1 LWQGEAPAWF
11 VLVIVYPMTVGGVLW
26 LNRWLNDLPY
36 QVLSNWQYSNL
47 WCIGWVLLLVL
58 LTMGSVVSFRSL
70 GRSVEKG
77 RKAAQ
82 WVQGIIV
89 LVAAPYLLITV
100 FGKGFEVGH
109 SLTES
114 AKAALGGAYEFQVP
128 DSGAELQVSGEVTF
142 GLADRLQEE
151 LDAHPNVSRIRLE
164 SVGGDIGE
172 ASRAAEIISAREL
185 DTVVSRKCVSACTIM
200 FVAGKRRTVEKDAK
214 LGFHAARS
222 PDPTAGAKG
231 SVRRA
236 LSPYGIPKAFLSKV
250 EATEPKAMW
259 YPTREELLA
268 AGVLSK

>member
-1 LWQGEAPAWF
+1 
-11 VLVIVYPMTVGGVLW
+11 M
-26 LNRWLNDLPY
+26 
-36 QVLSNWQYSNL
+36 
-47 WCIGWVLLLVL
+47 LLLLL

-70 GRSVEKG
+70 NRSVENG

-109 SLTES
+109 SLTAS
-114 AKAALGGAYEFQVP
+114 AKAALGGAYDIQVP
-128 DSGAELQVSGEVTF
+128 DPGVELQLSGDVTF

-151 LDAHPNVSRIRLE
+151 LDAHPKVLRVRLE
-164 SVGGDIGE
+164 SRGGDMGE
-172 ASRAAEIISAREL
+172 ASRAAEIISARQL
-185 DTVVSRKCVSACTIM
+185 DTVVSRKCMSACTIM
-200 FVAGKRRTVEKDAK
+200 FVAGKHRTVEKDAK

-222 PDPTAGAKG
+222 PDPTEEARG

-236 LSPYGIPKAFLSKV
+236 FSPYGIPKAFLAKV
-250 EATEPKAMW
+250 EATEPKTMW
-259 YPTREELLA
+259 YPTREELVA